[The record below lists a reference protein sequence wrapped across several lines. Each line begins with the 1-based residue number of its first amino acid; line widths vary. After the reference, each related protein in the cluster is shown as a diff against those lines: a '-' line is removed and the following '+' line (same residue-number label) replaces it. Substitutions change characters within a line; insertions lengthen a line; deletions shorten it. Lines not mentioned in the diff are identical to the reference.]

1 MPDHTPRQRGPAEAV
16 PAATIILAREGPLS
30 PEVLMLERHA
40 SSEFLPDL
48 YVFPGGR
55 VDPGDHD
62 LADRVAGIEAQ
73 RATQLAE

>member
-1 MPDHTPRQRGPAEAV
+1 MPPADAV
-16 PAATIILAREGPLS
+16 PAATIMLLRHGPGS

-40 SSEFLPDL
+40 RSEFLPDL

-62 LADRVAGIEAQ
+62 LADRVRGIAAE
-73 RATQLAE
+73 RATERASSG